1 MELAPTKTQTLSTLD
16 MVRMGYEHKQQV
28 AVQAE
33 SEKVGVLRGGSA
45 GVWVDNQKR
54 FAGHCPAIAYLR
66 YRGITLPDA
75 TPDLARQLMWDMGH
89 TNEDSWLQLL
99 KSSWPGR
106 ILVEEEIPVALEVE
120 SEGRKVRVTGRPDLV
135 LCAKDGT
142 PVRGLE
148 LKAIASMWT
157 ARHVVVRKQP
167 KIAHVCQAAFY
178 MLAFESRYS
187 AIPYEIW
194 YTSRTAFEVAADF
207 HQKDYPRYGEPGSE
221 NFDYQFR
228 HVDYEPDPY
237 DENVRIETKHTI
249 DEAQF
254 QALLALGGVELEASV
269 WRYKP
274 FVQGYGL
281 SWGEEDDFLYTQ
293 DLCIAGAEKI
303 RTVITRA
310 GILKYYGAVASLDKL
325 PKEPV
330 ALKVH
335 GEKESHR
342 FSKLC
347 ALDTGSCKGS
357 NLCCRH
363 KDWQGK
369 PIDEWVRAVQVMSTG
384 VNSQSTEAGE

>member
-1 MELAPTKTQTLSTLD
+1 MELTQAKSQMLSTLE
-16 MVRMGYEHKQQV
+16 MVCKGYEYKQQI

-33 SEKVGVLRGGSA
+33 SEKVGILRGGSA
-45 GVWVDNQKR
+45 GVWVDNLKR

-66 YRGITLPDA
+66 YRGIALPDA

-99 KSSWPGR
+99 KSMWPGR
-106 ILVEEEIPVALEVE
+106 ILVEEEIPVSLEVA
-120 SEGRKVRVTGRPDLV
+120 GVRVTGRPDLV

-148 LKAIASMWT
+148 LKAIASLWT
-157 ARHVVVRKQP
+157 ARHVLVRKQP

-178 MLAFESRYS
+178 MLAFE
-187 AIPYEIW
+187 AEGKTVPYEIW

-228 HVDYEPDPY
+228 HIEYAPDPY
-237 DENVRIETKHTI
+237 DENVRVEVKHTI
-249 DEAQF
+249 DEAEF
-254 QALLALGGVELEASV
+254 QALLAVGGVELEASV

-281 SWGEEDDFLYTQ
+281 SWGEDDFLYTQ
-293 DLCIAGAEKI
+293 DLCVTGAEKI

-310 GILKYYGAVASLDKL
+310 GILKYYSAVASLDKL
-325 PKEPV
+325 PKEPL
-330 ALKVH
+330 AIKVH

-369 PIDEWVRAVQVMSTG
+369 PIDDWARTVQVMSTG
-384 VNSQSTEAGE
+384 ISSKPTEAGE